1 MKLKTMAEQ
10 FTRGELRQILYCLE
24 CMYTDYED
32 GTNEELDYSKAI
44 ERASRILNRLEA
56 ESR

>member
-1 MKLKTMAEQ
+1 MTEH

-32 GTNEELDYSKAI
+32 GTNDELDYSTAI

-56 ESR
+56 EAQ

>member
-1 MKLKTMAEQ
+1 MSEH

-32 GTNEELDYSKAI
+32 GTNDELDYSTAI
-44 ERASRILNRLEA
+44 ERASHILNRLEA
-56 ESR
+56 EAK